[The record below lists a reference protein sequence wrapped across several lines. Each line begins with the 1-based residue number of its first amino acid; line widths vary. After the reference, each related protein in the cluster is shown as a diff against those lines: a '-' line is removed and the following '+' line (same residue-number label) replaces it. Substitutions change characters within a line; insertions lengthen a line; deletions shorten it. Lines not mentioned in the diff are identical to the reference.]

1 MNERTPQSPLRS
13 VPEFKFGY
21 EQDMFKLSDV
31 QPPQQSTPNENKPPP
46 RQQQQQQIKASHYK
60 SPERTVQAVRAL
72 DSNANCIPTSGGS
85 GSGSNSTSSPRAPGD
100 NRKRANE
107 QSSGKGVP
115 AGSKAVGVEN
125 GAGDSPL
132 LLKAPNGVVPPSPT
146 GVAAA
151 PKRQADHQRREVSWV
166 DVIDGQAEFDDDPLF
181 N

>member
-1 MNERTPQSPLRS
+1 MNERTQQSPLRS

-31 QPPQQSTPNENKPPP
+31 QPPQQSTPNENNPPP
-46 RQQQQQQIKASHYK
+46 QQQQTAAKTVSIKAAHYK
-60 SPERTVQAVRAL
+60 SPERTVKAVRAL

-85 GSGSNSTSSPRAPGD
+85 GSGPNSTRAPGD
-100 NRKRANE
+100 RKRANE
-107 QSSGKGVP
+107 YSTGKVAP
-115 AGSKAVGVEN
+115 AGTKAVGN

-132 LLKAPNGVVPPSPT
+132 LLKAQNGVVPPSPT